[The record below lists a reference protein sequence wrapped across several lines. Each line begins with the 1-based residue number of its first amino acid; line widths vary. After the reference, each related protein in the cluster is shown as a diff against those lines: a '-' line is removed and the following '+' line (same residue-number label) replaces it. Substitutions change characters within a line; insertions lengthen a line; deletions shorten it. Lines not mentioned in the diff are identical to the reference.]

1 MRGLDFASRSFYIP
15 NMKSS
20 AVIRSFLLLLAFT
33 SAITIQAAE
42 KTIVLKAARLFD
54 GKSKALLQNGV
65 VIVQGN
71 KIVDAGTNLPA
82 PTDAQVIDLG
92 DATLSPGFMDGHTHL
107 TLDFSGNYNERR
119 LKEIDLNVSE
129 HAIMATR
136 FARATVEAGFTTVR
150 DLGSRFP
157 ASKEMV
163 DIALRNSINK
173 GVVVGPR
180 MLVATFGI
188 GATGGH
194 FDPTSG
200 FRDMLFGREPNETD
214 GIADGPDAIRKAVRW
229 EVKNGADV
237 IKAAVSGG
245 VLSLADEVD
254 TPQLTPAEM
263 AALVDESHRLRKK
276 VAVHCHG
283 DQAAKEAIEAGV
295 DSIEHGSFLKPETLT
310 LMKNKGTYLTP
321 TLMATEWIL
330 GKIDN
335 YPPALQAKAR
345 SAGAARSEMV
355 RNAVKMGIKIS
366 FGTDAAVYP
375 HGQNAKEFKLMVDLG
390 MQPIDA
396 LKSATSTTADLF
408 GIAQKV
414 GTLEKGKLADVIAM
428 PGDPT
433 ADITATERV
442 SFVMKEG
449 KIIRNGPPSV
459 PPVADTSETPSE
471 IPAD

>member
-1 MRGLDFASRSFYIP
+1 MNVSAFYRFCSRLSFTILVLI
-15 NMKSS
+15 SC
-20 AVIRSFLLLLAFT
+20 
-33 SAITIQAAE
+33 AISTHAADNVS
-42 KTIVLKAARLFD
+42 VLKAARLFD
-54 GKSKALLQNGV
+54 GKSKTLAQNGV

-71 KIVDAGTNLPA
+71 KIVDAGSNLAA

-119 LKEIDLNVSE
+119 LHEIDENVSE
-129 HAIMATR
+129 HAIQATR
-136 FARATVEAGFTTVR
+136 YARATVEAGFTTVR
-150 DLGSRFP
+150 DLGSRFVG
-157 ASKEMV
+157 SKEMV
-163 DIALRNSINK
+163 DVALRNSINK

-200 FRDMLFGREPNETD
+200 FRDMLFGRDPDYSD
-214 GIADGPDAIRKAVRW
+214 GIADGPDAIRKAVRF

-254 TPQLTPAEM
+254 TPQFTPAEM
-263 AALVDESHRLRKK
+263 VALVDETHRLRKK

-330 GKIDN
+330 SKIDN
-335 YPPALQAKAR
+335 YPSALQAKAKA
-345 SAGAARSEMV
+345 AGAARSEMF
-355 RNAVKMGIKIS
+355 RNAVKMGVKIS
-366 FGTDAAVYP
+366 FGTDAAVFP

-390 MQPIDA
+390 LPAIDA
-396 LKSATSTTADLF
+396 VKNATGNAADLF
-408 GIAQKV
+408 GITQKT

-449 KIIRNGPPSV
+449 KIIRNGPPSSQ
-459 PPVADTSETPSE
+459 PVAVSENAELE